1 MTKRNILESDQQ
13 WQKDQNIDHV
23 EKIKKKIKFDFKIDR
38 APKKDK
44 IKITFI
50 GQPNVGK
57 SSLLNALVGTKIE
70 VSNYPGTS
78 VEITQAEKIM
88 KVFSKDKRE
97 ISKIKYIFIDTPGIY
112 SISDRSPEETIT
124 KRAIFSSKENDIII
138 LIADVNA
145 LERSLYF
152 ALQILESGKN
162 LILGLNFVEDA
173 YKKGI
178 SVNITKLS
186 QILGVPVVR
195 FNPITKNIKD
205 LLITATKRSNNISA
219 ENFNVKYDDH
229 IERLIKYASEIIKS
243 DLPPRFIGV
252 RLLEE
257 DPDFL
262 ELISNEQLQKLKEEK
277 KEIAS
282 EHPNIKEEIS
292 KTRFGTAAYIAE
304 KSTHIVKIE
313 KEFKKKQPIMDR
325 VLFHRFWGPIFTL
338 FFFLGLFFVLLIVG
352 GEIEELLVLLGDF
365 VIELIPEDEWAIGD
379 FSFLNL
385 LREGLAGGFAG
396 IAIALP
402 YVLLF
407 YLILGFT
414 EDIGLLPR
422 FVVNIEKIFS
432 FFGLPSKSF
441 ITMILGVGCTVPA
454 ITSTRIIPQKSDR
467 LKTACLFAFI
477 PCSSRIG
484 IIMGVV
490 GFYGGFIIALATF
503 GTIFIAMMIWAFIMK
518 RIMKAKPDPMLIELP
533 AYRRPIINNV
543 FSKSWLRMKSFI
555 YVVIPLLIGGG
566 IIYSILDQLGITALI
581 IEPFRPFMEIVF
593 NLPGETIVPLVFG
606 FVQKDLTG
614 AMLLSVF
621 EIEDGLLPL
630 TNIQL
635 YTFGLASCI
644 GVPCII
650 ALGTMFKEY
659 GLKNS
664 LITLFSMILYGT
676 FISNIAWRVAI
687 LFI

>member
-1 MTKRNILESDQQ
+1 
-13 WQKDQNIDHV
+13 
-23 EKIKKKIKFDFKIDR
+23 
-38 APKKDK
+38 
-44 IKITFI
+44 
-50 GQPNVGK
+50 
-57 SSLLNALVGTKIE
+57 
-70 VSNYPGTS
+70 
-78 VEITQAEKIM
+78 
-88 KVFSKDKRE
+88 
-97 ISKIKYIFIDTPGIY
+97 
-112 SISDRSPEETIT
+112 
-124 KRAIFSSKENDIII
+124 
-138 LIADVNA
+138 
-145 LERSLYF
+145 
-152 ALQILESGKN
+152 
-162 LILGLNFVEDA
+162 
-173 YKKGI
+173 
-178 SVNITKLS
+178 
-186 QILGVPVVR
+186 
-195 FNPITKNIKD
+195 
-205 LLITATKRSNNISA
+205 
-219 ENFNVKYDDH
+219 
-229 IERLIKYASEIIKS
+229 
-243 DLPPRFIGV
+243 
-252 RLLEE
+252 
-257 DPDFL
+257 
-262 ELISNEQLQKLKEEK
+262 
-277 KEIAS
+277 
-282 EHPNIKEEIS
+282 
-292 KTRFGTAAYIAE
+292 
-304 KSTHIVKIE
+304 
-313 KEFKKKQPIMDR
+313 
-325 VLFHRFWGPIFTL
+325 
-338 FFFLGLFFVLLIVG
+338 
-352 GEIEELLVLLGDF
+352 LLGDF
-365 VIELIPEDEWAIGD
+365 VIELIPEDRWAIGD

-422 FVVNIEKIFS
+422 FVVNIEKIFA

-454 ITSTRIIPQKSDR
+454 ITSTRIIHQKSDR
-467 LKTACLFAFI
+467 LKTAFLLAFI

-484 IIMGVV
+484 IIMGVI

-518 RIMKAKPDPMLIELP
+518 WIMKAMPEPMLIELP

-566 IIYSILDQLGITALI
+566 IIYSILDQLGVTMLI

>member
-1 MTKRNILESDQQ
+1 MIKHNILESDQQ
-13 WQKDQNIDHV
+13 WQKDQNIKNV
-23 EKIKKKIKFDFKIDR
+23 KKIKKKIKFDFKIDR
-38 APKKDK
+38 APEKDE

-78 VEITQAEKIM
+78 VEITQAEKVM
-88 KVFSKDKRE
+88 KVFGKDKQE

-124 KRAIFSSKENDIII
+124 KKAIFSSEENDIII
-138 LIADVNA
+138 LVADVNA
-145 LERSLYF
+145 LERSFYF

-178 SVNITKLS
+178 SVNIKKLS

-229 IERLIKYASEIIKS
+229 IEGLIKYASEIIKN

-262 ELISNEQLQKLKEEK
+262 ELISNEQLQKLKEKK

-282 EHPNIKEEIS
+282 KHPNIKEEIS

-313 KEFKKKQPIMDR
+313 TEFKKKQPIMDR

-338 FFFLGLFFVLLIVG
+338 FFFLGLFFVLLILG
-352 GEIEELLVLLGDF
+352 GKIEELFILLGDF
-365 VIELIPEDEWAIGD
+365 VIELIPEDRWAIGD

-396 IAIALP
+396 FAIALP

-422 FVVNIEKIFS
+422 FVVNIEKIFA
-432 FFGLPSKSF
+432 FFGLPSKGF

-467 LKTACLFAFI
+467 LKTAFLLAFI

-484 IIMGVV
+484 IIMGVI

-518 RIMKAKPDPMLIELP
+518 WIMKAMPEPMLIELP

-566 IIYSILDQLGITALI
+566 IIYSILDQLGVTALI

-635 YTFGLASCI
+635 YTFGVASCI

>member
-13 WQKDQNIDHV
+13 WQKDQNIKNV
-23 EKIKKKIKFDFKIDR
+23 KKIKKKIKFDFKIDR
-38 APKKDK
+38 VPENDE

-78 VEITQAEKIM
+78 VEITQAEKVM
-88 KVFSKDKRE
+88 KVFGKDKQE

-229 IERLIKYASEIIKS
+229 IEGLIKYTSEIIKS

-282 EHPNIKEEIS
+282 KHPNIKEEIS

-352 GEIEELLVLLGDF
+352 GEIEELFVLLGDF
-365 VIELIPEDEWAIGD
+365 VIELIPEDRWAIGD

-422 FVVNIEKIFS
+422 FVVNIEKIFA

-454 ITSTRIIPQKSDR
+454 ITSTRIIHQKSDR
-467 LKTACLFAFI
+467 LKTAFLLAFI

-484 IIMGVV
+484 IIMGVI

-518 RIMKAKPDPMLIELP
+518 WIMKAMPEPMLIELP

-566 IIYSILDQLGITALI
+566 IIYSILDQLGVTMLI